1 MDSKFTRT
9 FFYLRHA
16 IAIVYRSS
24 PKWTFIN
31 VIITILRGA
40 LPLLMLYVVQQ
51 IIDVVNEFLVNSSA
65 NSDHSSIYF
74 AIGLGGTFFFL
85 NAITGSLATLVRE
98 RQSYKVNDYIQNII
112 HEKTVRIP
120 YGYFEDPSYQNIFY
134 RALTDATF
142 RPSRIFY
149 GFLGV
154 AQNMLTV
161 VLVFVVLMT
170 LHWGMLPF
178 LIAAGTPTIIFR
190 LYYSKKI
197 YSLRKDQ
204 TEEERRVNYFNQL
217 LTSRS
222 FAKELR
228 VFNLGGTFKAQYE
241 SLRNQLRDKQWKV
254 LVSKTSWEVIVQ
266 IISTSALL
274 LVFTFVVF
282 EATHGAIT
290 NGSMAMYFLALH
302 RGYAVLQELL
312 GRISTL
318 YEDNL
323 FLKNFFEFE
332 KIEVSDN
339 DDRKDEFP
347 PVLKEGIFFSDVG
360 FKYPNSDRW
369 IFRHV
374 SFSIPARKTVALVG
388 ANGSGKTTM
397 VKLLAGLYQPVEG
410 AIKVD
415 DVSLASIS
423 VTDMAK
429 HISVIFQDFMLY
441 NVSATDNI
449 RFGNVSKTFH
459 QQEIEEAAKN
469 AGIHER
475 FSTFENGY
483 GTTLGTLF
491 EGSEQLS
498 QGEWQRTALA
508 RSFYNPSQVIILDEP
523 TSSLD
528 AFTEAS
534 LISHFSEIAKDR
546 TAILISHRLSTI
558 KLADVVVVLDGD
570 GVAEVGA
577 PNELMAQK
585 GIFYKMVESLK

>member
-9 FFYLRHA
+9 FFYLQHA
-16 IAIVYRSS
+16 IAIVYCSS

-31 VIITILRGA
+31 VIITILRGV
-40 LPLLMLYVVQQ
+40 LPLLLLYVVQQ
-51 IIDVVNEFLVNSSA
+51 IIDVVGEFLA
-65 NSDHSSIYF
+65 NPGPVKDHSSIYF
-74 AIGLGGTFFFL
+74 AVGLGGTFFFL

-112 HEKTVRIP
+112 HEKTVHIP
-120 YGYFEDPSYQNIFY
+120 YRYFEDPTYQNIFY
-134 RALTDATF
+134 RALTDASF

-154 AQNMLTV
+154 TQNILTV
-161 VLVFVVLMT
+161 ILVFAVLVS

-178 LIAAGTPTIIFR
+178 LIAAGTPTILFR

-204 TEEERRVNYFNQL
+204 TEDERRVSYFNQL
-217 LTSRS
+217 LTGKS

-228 VFNLGGTFKAQYE
+228 VFNLGETFKEQYE
-241 SLRNQLRDKQWKV
+241 SIRNQLRDKQWKM

-274 LVFTFVVF
+274 LVFSFVVY
-282 EATHGAIT
+282 EATQGAIT

-312 GRISTL
+312 GRISAL

-332 KIEVSDN
+332 KIEVSGCN
-339 DDRKDEFP
+339 DKVTEFP
-347 PVLKEGIFFSDVG
+347 DVLNEGISFNNVG
-360 FKYPNSDRW
+360 FRYPNSDRW

-374 SFSIPARKTVALVG
+374 NFTIPARKTVALVG
-388 ANGSGKTTM
+388 VNGSGKTTM

-410 AIKVD
+410 EIKAD
-415 DVSLASIS
+415 DVNWSSIN
-423 VTDMAK
+423 TNELAK

-441 NVSATDNI
+441 NVSAADNV
-449 RFGNVSKTFH
+449 RFGSVSKPFD
-459 QQEIEEAAKN
+459 QKEVVEAAKN

-475 FSTFENGY
+475 FMGLENGY
-483 GTTLGTLF
+483 DTTLGTLF
-491 EGSEQLS
+491 KGSEQLS

-534 LISHFSEIAKDR
+534 LISHFSEITKDR
-546 TAILISHRLSTI
+546 TAIIISHRLSTI
-558 KLADVVVVLDGD
+558 KLADVIVVLDGE
-570 GVAEVGA
+570 GVAEVGE
-577 PNELMAQK
+577 PEQLMAQK

>member
-1 MDSKFTRT
+1 M
-9 FFYLRHA
+9 
-16 IAIVYRSS
+16 AIVYYSS

-40 LPLLMLYVVQQ
+40 LPLLLLYVVQQ
-51 IIDVVNEFLVNSSA
+51 IIDVVGEFLSHSGPVE
-65 NSDHSSIYF
+65 DHYSIYF
-74 AIGLGGTFFFL
+74 AVGLGGVFFFL

-120 YGYFEDPSYQNIFY
+120 YRYFEDPTYQNIFY
-134 RALTDATF
+134 RALTDAAF

-154 AQNMLTV
+154 TQNILTL
-161 VLVFVVLMT
+161 VLVFAVLVS
-170 LHWGMLPF
+170 LHWGMIPF
-178 LIAAGTPTIIFR
+178 LIVAGTPTILFR

-204 TEEERRVNYFNQL
+204 TEDERRVGYFNQL
-217 LTSRS
+217 LTGKS

-228 VFNLGGTFKAQYE
+228 VFNLGETFKEQYE
-241 SLRNQLRDKQWKV
+241 SMRNQLRDKQWKL
-254 LVSKTSWEVIVQ
+254 LVSKTSWEIIVQ
-266 IISTSALL
+266 IISTSGLL
-274 LVFTFVVF
+274 LVFSFVVY
-282 EATHGAIT
+282 EATQGAIT
-290 NGSMAMYFLALH
+290 NGSMAMYFLALQ

-312 GRISTL
+312 KRISAL

-332 KIEVSDN
+332 KIDVSGAN
-339 DDRKDEFP
+339 DKTNRFP
-347 PVLKEGIFFSDVG
+347 AVLKEGISFKDVG

-374 SFSIPARKTVALVG
+374 NFSIPARKTVALVG

-397 VKLLAGLYQPVEG
+397 VKLLAGLYEPVEG
-410 AIKVD
+410 EIKADNVNW
-415 DVSLASIS
+415 SSIN
-423 VTDMAK
+423 TIDIAK
-429 HISVIFQDFMLY
+429 HVSVIFQDFMLY
-441 NVSATDNI
+441 NVSAADNV
-449 RFGNVSKTFH
+449 RFGNVSKPFD
-459 QQEIEEAAKN
+459 EKEVVAAAKN

-475 FSTFENGY
+475 FMGLENGY
-483 GTTLGTLF
+483 DTALGTLF
-491 EGSEQLS
+491 KGSEQLS

-508 RSFYNPSQVIILDEP
+508 RSFYNPSQVIVLDEP

-546 TAILISHRLSTI
+546 TAIIISHRLSTI
-558 KLADVVVVLDGD
+558 KLADVIVVLDGK

-577 PNELMAQK
+577 PGQLLAQK
-585 GIFYKMVESLK
+585 GIFYQMVESLK

>member
-1 MDSKFTRT
+1 MDSKITRT
-9 FFYLRHA
+9 IFYLRQA
-16 IAIVYRSS
+16 MAIVYHSS

-31 VIITILRGA
+31 VIITTLRGT

-51 IIDVVNEFLVNSSA
+51 IIDVVGEYLSHSGSVE
-65 NSDHSSIYF
+65 DHSSVYF
-74 AIGLGGTFFFL
+74 AVGLGGVFFFL

-112 HEKTVRIP
+112 HEKTVQIP
-120 YGYFEDPSYQNIFY
+120 YRYFEDPTYQNIFY

-154 AQNMLTV
+154 AQNILTL
-161 VLVFVVLMT
+161 VLVFAVLVS
-170 LHWGMLPF
+170 LHWGMIPF
-178 LIAAGTPTIIFR
+178 LIVAGTPTILFR

-204 TEEERRVNYFNQL
+204 TEDERRVSYFNQL
-217 LTSRS
+217 LTGKS

-228 VFNLGGTFKAQYE
+228 VFNLGETFKEQYD
-241 SLRNQLRDKQWKV
+241 SIRNQLRDKQWNL
-254 LVSKTSWEVIVQ
+254 LVSKTSWEIVVQ
-266 IISTSALL
+266 IISTSGLL
-274 LVFTFVVF
+274 LVFSFVVY

-312 GRISTL
+312 KRISAL

-332 KIEVSDN
+332 KIEVPGAN
-339 DDRKDEFP
+339 DKANKFP
-347 PVLKEGIFFSDVG
+347 AVLKEGISFKDVG

-374 SFSIPARKTVALVG
+374 NFSIPARKTVALVG

-410 AIKVD
+410 EIKADNVNW
-415 DVSLASIS
+415 SSIS
-423 VTDMAK
+423 SVEITK
-429 HISVIFQDFMLY
+429 HVSVIFQDFMLY
-441 NVSATDNI
+441 NVSAADNV
-449 RFGNVSKTFH
+449 RFGNVSKPFDKK
-459 QQEIEEAAKN
+459 EVVEAAMN

-475 FSTFENGY
+475 FMGLDNGY
-483 GTTLGTLF
+483 DTTLGTLF
-491 EGSEQLS
+491 KGSEQLS

-546 TAILISHRLSTI
+546 TAIIISHRLSTI
-558 KLADVVVVLDGD
+558 KLADVIVVLDGK

-577 PNELMAQK
+577 PGQLLAEK
-585 GIFYKMVESLK
+585 GIFYQMVESLK

>member
-1 MDSKFTRT
+1 MDSKFTRA
-9 FFYLRHA
+9 FFYLRQA
-16 IAIVYRSS
+16 IALVYRSS

-31 VIITILRGA
+31 VIITVLRGA
-40 LPLLMLYVVQQ
+40 LPLLLLYVVQQ
-51 IIDVVNEFLVNSSA
+51 IIDVVGDFLSSTDPTT
-65 NSDHSSIYF
+65 DHSTIYY
-74 AIGLGGTFFFL
+74 AIGLGGVFFFI

-112 HEKTVRIP
+112 HEKTVQISYR
-120 YGYFEDPSYQNIFY
+120 YFEDPTYQNIFF

-154 AQNMLTV
+154 AQNMLTLV
-161 VLVFVVLMT
+161 LIFAVLVS
-170 LHWGMLPF
+170 LHWGMIPF
-178 LIAAGTPTIIFR
+178 LVVAGTPTILFR
-190 LYYSKKI
+190 LYYSRKI

-204 TEEERRVNYFNQL
+204 TEDERRVSYFNQL
-217 LTSRS
+217 LTGKG

-228 VFNLGGTFKAQYE
+228 VFNLGDTFKEQFE
-241 SLRNQLRDKQWKV
+241 TIRNRLRDKQWRL
-254 LVSKTSWEVIVQ
+254 LVSKTGWEVIVQ
-266 IISTSALL
+266 IISTSGLL
-274 LVFTFVVF
+274 LVFSFVVY
-282 EATHGAIT
+282 EAIRGTIT

-312 GRISTL
+312 GRISAL

-332 KIEVSDN
+332 KIEVSEDSDKAN
-339 DDRKDEFP
+339 EFP
-347 PVLKEGIFFSDVG
+347 AVLKEGISFNNVG

-374 SFSIPARKTVALVG
+374 NFSIPARKTVALVG

-410 AIKVD
+410 EIKADNVNW
-415 DVSLASIS
+415 SSIS
-423 VTDMAK
+423 SVEIAK
-429 HISVIFQDFMLY
+429 HVSVIFQDFMLY
-441 NVSATDNI
+441 NVSAADNV
-449 RFGNVSKTFH
+449 RFGNVSRPFDKK
-459 QQEIEEAAKN
+459 EVVEAAMN

-475 FSTFENGY
+475 FMALENGY
-483 GTTLGTLF
+483 DTTLGTLF
-491 EGSEQLS
+491 KGSEQLS

-546 TAILISHRLSTI
+546 TAIIISHRLSTI
-558 KLADVVVVLDGD
+558 KLADLIIVLDGE
-570 GVAEVGA
+570 GIAEVGE
-577 PNELMAQK
+577 PQQLLAQK
-585 GIFYKMVESLK
+585 GVFFQMVESLK

>member
-1 MDSKFTRT
+1 MDSKFTRS
-9 FFYLRHA
+9 FFYLRQA
-16 IAIVYRSS
+16 IAIVYYSS

-31 VIITILRGA
+31 VVITIFRGA
-40 LPLLMLYVVQQ
+40 LPLLLLYVVKQ
-51 IIDVVNEFLVNSSA
+51 IIDVVGEFLSTSGSVN
-65 NSDHSSIYF
+65 DHSAIYF
-74 AIGLGGTFFFL
+74 AVGFGGIFFFL
-85 NAITGSLATLVRE
+85 NAITGSLASLVRE

-112 HEKTVRIP
+112 HEKTVQIS
-120 YGYFEDPSYQNIFY
+120 YQYFEDPAYQNIFY
-134 RALTDATF
+134 RALTDATY

-154 AQNMLTV
+154 AQNILTV
-161 VLVFVVLMT
+161 VLVFAVLVS

-178 LIAAGTPTIIFR
+178 LVVAGAPTILFR

-204 TEEERRVNYFNQL
+204 TEDERRVNYFNQL
-217 LTSRS
+217 LTGKS

-228 VFNLGGTFKAQYE
+228 VFNLGETFKEQYE
-241 SLRNQLRDKQWKV
+241 SMRNQLRDKQWKL

-274 LVFTFVVF
+274 LVFSFVVY
-282 EATHGAIT
+282 EATQGTIT

-312 GRISTL
+312 GRISVL

-323 FLKNFFEFE
+323 FLKNFFEFK
-332 KIEVSDN
+332 KIEISGKNEQAN
-339 DDRKDEFP
+339 DFP
-347 PVLKEGIFFSDVG
+347 GILKEGISFKDVG

-369 IFRHV
+369 VFRHV
-374 SFSIPARKTVALVG
+374 NFTIPARKTVALVG
-388 ANGSGKTTM
+388 ANGSGKTTI

-410 AIKVD
+410 EIKADNVNW
-415 DVSLASIS
+415 SSIS
-423 VTDMAK
+423 SIEIAK

-441 NVSATDNI
+441 NVSAADNI
-449 RFGNVSKTFH
+449 RFGNVSKPFDK
-459 QQEIEEAAKN
+459 EEVVEAAKN
-469 AGIHER
+469 AGIHDR
-475 FSTFENGY
+475 FMGLENGY
-483 GTTLGTLF
+483 DTTLGTLF
-491 EGSEQLS
+491 KGSEQLS

-546 TAILISHRLSTI
+546 TAIIISHRLSTI
-558 KLADVVVVLDGD
+558 KLADVIVVLDGA
-570 GVAEVGA
+570 GVAEVGE
-577 PNELMAQK
+577 PKQLLAQK
-585 GIFYKMVESLK
+585 GVFYEMVESLK